1 MIASTLMQR
10 VWPRCPKC
18 GRRWQ
23 AAHAACGT
31 EVAPKPAQAAGEATQ
46 IEAPPPMPRI
56 EGLTMLKVLGRGGF
70 GEVLLATRASDGRKV
85 AVKIPLDDADAIM
98 RLDLEGD
105 TLQQLGGIHAPAL
118 YDRPVLEDGRP
129 ALVMEFVPI
138 PTLDHRMGEVE
149 NGMPIDEIG
158 RRGLSLL
165 TALEAVHAL
174 DLVHRDLKPEN
185 VFSADLPPVTR
196 IFDFG
201 LVKPPAGV
209 PQQDTTVGTFMGTP
223 EYMAPE
229 QLDSSAPVDQRAD
242 IYAVGAIFYEM
253 LCGRP
258 PFWGN
263 AAEVQQ
269 ALANRRAPRPSRYV
283 ASAPRALEDVIIRCL
298 AKDPV
303 RRFASTADLKAAFA
317 AALADAPSV
326 AVPAAPAP
334 AAPAPETKAAAPAPA
349 KRPMAVVAVH
359 GIAVDVL
366 MKTLASGG
374 GHLAEVG
381 RGGGVGLFTDK
392 ASENP
397 VVRAIRMADGLL
409 ARKACRSVIVD
420 LTAVAVRKKPDGSDR
435 FVSAAFAKLQKQLE
449 GMAGEGLFLTAAAA
463 ELAPER
469 RGQAAGDTG
478 LVAALPPPRED
489 DALTVVRSSQ
499 APIYGRADEM
509 SKLLGSLRETVAEK
523 RGGLATIISDG
534 GMGKSHLCAA
544 LVEEAK
550 RAVRNA
556 NVVELRAR
564 EPIEGDADGNLR
576 AILGRC
582 FAVPAEKPADR
593 GESLL
598 GELGAQYW
606 PAAALTLGW
615 MTPDEPELRTLAAA
629 PGVLRATVSRS
640 VGQALR
646 LRARERPLAVILD
659 DAHYADD
666 ATLEALEYATLPE
679 ADVPLWVCIAAR
691 PSLAQM
697 KPSWGERSAA
707 HLRLELGPLAAEAA
721 TQLARRLLFPL
732 EHIPVAALETLVA
745 GTHGN
750 PFLLSELVRGLK
762 RDGIVRADPKT
773 GIYFIAADELARL
786 PDLAVTDW
794 LAEREIGGLP
804 PELAAHARLCAL
816 LGVDF
821 AEDEVEG
828 VLSELERNPATGQLD
843 PDLRLDPHVATR
855 QLVSMGIFKRQRGG
869 RAAFRH
875 SLLRA
880 AVEKSVSDKLRA
892 EVHAAAFR
900 FYRAATGLE
909 DAVREGRVELHDAGD
924 GYRAEAAPVYLD
936 LADRARA
943 RHRYV
948 DAESLYSRA
957 LGQIDEADLRQ
968 RMVALRG
975 RALMRYRMSRHDSV
989 DDLAVALDV
998 ARRLADREAEV
1009 EIVMETA
1016 TAVEWMAE
1024 YHKSTEL
1031 IKEATAL
1038 AEALDVKN
1046 DLLRASL
1053 LVGQGRAAWRNQDP
1067 EGAIQK
1073 LRQAITVA
1081 DSLGE
1086 KGYEIRVISLLLLGD
1101 LLPFRGQ
1108 VAEAEQVFDTLMA
1121 LCREHGDQ
1129 MHLMAAYLNTRT
1141 LWMARRNV
1149 ERALEDTR
1157 RGIAIARDIGVVVA
1171 TFGGEFNVGELLY
1184 QAGEADEAY
1193 PPIQRAVEIERKGVS
1208 GYKRP
1213 AARLLEARLL
1223 AYLGRDEEARR
1234 LLDEITA
1241 IQAEAER
1248 AGDAES
1254 LLFPP
1259 EQVLLRL
1266 VDLCTRDAT
1275 DAEWADLRARSQA
1288 ASIEQEPIE
1297 IAEMMALALGR
1308 HGHLDQARRM
1318 LGEALTMSEK
1328 IPNVMAKRLTQAM
1341 TRLKVTGPAAVSNAS

>member
-1 MIASTLMQR
+1 MQR

-31 EVAPKPAQAAGEATQ
+31 EVAPKPAQAPSESTQ
-46 IEAPPPMPRI
+46 VEAPALMPRI
-56 EGLTMLKVLGRGGF
+56 EGLVMERLLGRGGF
-70 GEVLLATRASDGRKV
+70 GEVLLATRVSDGRKV
-85 AVKIPLDDADAIM
+85 AVKIPMPDPDAVM
-98 RLDLEGD
+98 RLELEGD
-105 TLQQLGGIHAPAL
+105 TLHQLGGIHAPAL
-118 YDRPVLEDGRP
+118 YERPVLDDGRP
-129 ALVMEFVPI
+129 CLVMEFIPL
-138 PTLDHRMGEVE
+138 PTLADRLGEVE

-165 TALEAVHAL
+165 TALEAVHKL

-185 VFSADLPPVTR
+185 IFSADLPPVTR

-242 IYAVGAIFYEM
+242 IYAIGAVLYEM
-253 LCGRP
+253 LAGRP

-283 ASAPRALEDVIIRCL
+283 ASAPRALEDVIIKCL

-303 RRFASTADLKAAFA
+303 RRFSSTAGLTAAFR
-317 AALADAPSV
+317 AALADAESTLV
-326 AVPAAPAP
+326 ISAAPAP
-334 AAPAPETKAAAPAPA
+334 APAAAPIDAKASVAAPA
-349 KRPMAVVAVH
+349 KRPMAVLAVH
-359 GIAVDVL
+359 GIAVDAL
-366 MKTLASGG
+366 MKTLASAG

-381 RGGGVGLFTDK
+381 RNGGVGLFTDK

-397 VVRAIRMADGLL
+397 VTRAIRTADGLL
-409 ARKACRSVIVD
+409 ARKACKSIIVD
-420 LTAVAVRKKPDGSDR
+420 LAAVAVRKKPDGSDR
-435 FVSAAFAKLQKQLE
+435 YVSAAFAKLQKQVE
-449 GMAGEGLFLTAAAA
+449 GMASEGLFLTSAAAD
-463 ELAPER
+463 LAPER
-469 RGQAAGDTG
+469 RGDAVPGG
-478 LVAALPPPRED
+478 GVVAALPPPRED

-499 APIYGRADEM
+499 APIYGRAEEM
-509 SKLLGSLRETVAEK
+509 DRLLGSLRDAVGEQ
-523 RGGLATIISDG
+523 RGGLATMIAEG

-550 RAVRNA
+550 RAHRTA

-564 EPIEGDADGNLR
+564 EPIEGEADANLR
-576 AILGRC
+576 ALLGRC
-582 FAVPAEKPADR
+582 FAVPLEKPADR
-593 GESLL
+593 GEALL
-598 GELGAQYW
+598 GELGPQLW

-615 MTPDEPELRTLAAA
+615 MTPDDPELRTLAAA

-646 LRARERPLAVILD
+646 LRAQERPLVVILD
-659 DAHYADD
+659 DAHHADD
-666 ATLEALEYATLPE
+666 ATLDALEYATMPDT
-679 ADVPLWVCIAAR
+679 DVPLWVCVAAR

-697 KPSWGERSAA
+697 KPNWGERSAA
-707 HLRLELGPLAAEAA
+707 HLRLELGPLASEAA
-721 TQLARRLLFPL
+721 TQLARRLLLPL
-732 EHIPVAALETLVA
+732 EHVPAAALETLVT

-750 PFLLSELVRGLK
+750 PFLLTELVRGLK
-762 RDGIVRADPKT
+762 RNGIVRPDAKT
-773 GIYFIAADELARL
+773 GIYFIATDELARL

-794 LAEREIGGLP
+794 LAEREIGGLA

-828 VLSELERNPATGQLD
+828 VLSELERGPATGQLD

-855 QLVSMGIFKRQRGG
+855 QLVSMGLLKRLRGG

-880 AVEKSVSDKLRA
+880 AVEKSVSDKLRT

-900 FYRAATGLE
+900 FYRASTALE
-909 DAVREGRVELHDAGD
+909 EAVRMGRVALHAAGA
-924 GYRAEAAPVYLD
+924 GYRAEAAPLYLD
-936 LADRARA
+936 LADRARH

-957 LGQIDEADLRQ
+957 LGQIDEGELRQ
-968 RMVALRG
+968 RMIALRG

-989 DDLAVALDV
+989 DDLTVALDV

-1009 EIVMETA
+1009 EIIMETA
-1016 TAVEWMAE
+1016 TAFEWMAE

-1031 IKEATAL
+1031 IREATAL
-1038 AEALDVKN
+1038 AEKLDVKN

-1053 LVGQGRAAWRNQDP
+1053 LVGQGRAAWRNSDP
-1067 EGAIQK
+1067 DGAVDK
-1073 LRQAITVA
+1073 LRAAIALA
-1081 DSLGE
+1081 DSLGDE
-1086 KGYEIRVISLLLLGD
+1086 AYEIRVISLLLLGD
-1101 LLPFRGQ
+1101 LLPFRGH
-1108 VAEAEQVFDTLMA
+1108 VTEAEQVFETLMS

-1129 MHLMAAYLNTRT
+1129 MHLMAAHLNTRQ
-1141 LWMARRNV
+1141 LWLARRNV
-1149 ERALEDTR
+1149 ERALEEMR
-1157 RGIAIARDIGVVVA
+1157 RGMQIAREIGVVVA

-1184 QAGEADEAY
+1184 QAGEPDEAHA
-1193 PPIQRAVEIERKGVS
+1193 PIQRAVEIERKGIS

-1213 AARLLEARLL
+1213 LARLLEARLL

-1234 LLDEITA
+1234 LVDEITA
-1241 IQAEAER
+1241 IQTEAVR
-1248 AGDAES
+1248 TGDAES
-1254 LLFPP
+1254 LLVPP

-1275 DAEWADLRARSQA
+1275 DAEWTDLEEQSRT
-1288 ASIEQEPIE
+1288 ASVEQEPIE
-1297 IAEMMALALGR
+1297 IAEMMALAF
-1308 HGHLDQARRM
+1308 ARRGHIDRARRR
-1318 LGEALTMSEK
+1318 LEEALALAEK
-1328 IPNVMAKRLTQAM
+1328 IPNVMDKRLKQSQ
-1341 TRLKVTGPAAVSNAS
+1341 RLWARAGSVSNAS

>member
-1 MIASTLMQR
+1 MPAIA
-10 VWPRCPKC
+10 
-18 GRRWQ
+18 
-23 AAHAACGT
+23 
-31 EVAPKPAQAAGEATQ
+31 
-46 IEAPPPMPRI
+46 
-56 EGLTMLKVLGRGGF
+56 GLAMEKVLGRGGF
-70 GEVLLATRASDGRKV
+70 GEVLLAKRAADGRKV
-85 AVKIPLDDADAIM
+85 AVKIPNNDPDAIM
-98 RLDLEGD
+98 RLELEGE
-105 TLQQLGGIHAPAL
+105 TLRQLGGIHAPAL
-118 YDRPVLEDGRP
+118 YDVPVLADGRP
-129 ALVMEFVPI
+129 CLVMEFVPL
-138 PTLDHRMGEVE
+138 PTLADRLGELE

-165 TALEAVHAL
+165 TALEAVHKL
-174 DLVHRDLKPEN
+174 DLVHRDMKPEN
-185 VFSADLPPVTR
+185 VFSADAPPVTR

-242 IYAVGAIFYEM
+242 IYAIGAIFYEM

-269 ALANRRAPRPSRYV
+269 ALANRRAQRPSRYV
-283 ASAPRALEDVIIRCL
+283 AGAPRALEDVIIRCL
-298 AKDPV
+298 AKDPI
-303 RRFASTADLKAAFA
+303 RRFPSTAELTSAFLAAM
-317 AALADAPSV
+317 ADTQ
-326 AVPAAPAP
+326 AVMAPAAAP
-334 AAPAPETKAAAPAPA
+334 AAPAAAPDAKAAAAPS

-359 GIAVDVL
+359 GIAVDAL
-366 MKTLASGG
+366 MKTLAAAG

-381 RGGGVGLFTDK
+381 RNGGVGLFSDK

-397 VVRAIRMADGLL
+397 VARAVRMADGLL
-409 ARKACRSVIVD
+409 ARKACRAIIVD
-420 LTAVAVRKKPDGSDR
+420 VAAITVRKKPDGSDR
-435 FVSAAFAKLQKQLE
+435 YVSAAFAKLQKQLE
-449 GMAGEGLFLTAAAA
+449 GVAQEGLFLTAAAA
-463 ELAPER
+463 DLAPER
-469 RGQAAGDTG
+469 RGEALGANG
-478 LVAALPPPRED
+478 LLAALPPPRED
-489 DALTVVRSSQ
+489 DALTVVRTSQ
-499 APIYGRADEM
+499 VQIFGRAEEM
-509 SKLLGSLRETVAEK
+509 RRLLTSLRGAVSER

-544 LVEEAK
+544 LVEEVK
-550 RAVRNA
+550 RANRDA

-564 EPIEGDADGNLR
+564 EPMEGDADANLR
-576 AILGRC
+576 ALLGRC
-582 FAVPAEKPADR
+582 FALPVDKPADR
-593 GESLL
+593 GEALL
-598 GELGAQYW
+598 GALGAQLW

-646 LRARERPLAVILD
+646 LRAQERPLAVILD

-666 ATLEALEYATLPE
+666 ATLEALEYATRP
-679 ADVPLWVCIAAR
+679 DTDSPLWVCVAAR

-697 KPSWGERSAA
+697 KPSWGERSSD
-707 HLRLELGPLAAEAA
+707 HLRMELGPLAADAA
-721 TQLARRLLFPL
+721 TQLARKLLVPL
-732 EHIPVAALETLVA
+732 EHVPAAALETLVT

-750 PFLLSELVRGLK
+750 PFLLSELIRGLK
-762 RDGIVRADPKT
+762 RDGIVRPDPKT
-773 GIYFIAADELARL
+773 GIYFIATDELARL

-794 LAEREIGGLP
+794 LAEREIGGLA

-821 AEDEVEG
+821 AEDEVDG
-828 VLSELERNPATGQLD
+828 VMSELERNPASGQLD

-875 SLLRA
+875 TLLRA
-880 AVEKSVSDKLRA
+880 AVEKSVSDKLRT

-900 FYRAATGLE
+900 FYRGATGLE
-909 DAVREGRVELHDAGD
+909 EAVRLGRVALHAAGA
-924 GYRAEAAPVYLD
+924 GYRAEAAPVYLG
-936 LADRARA
+936 LADRARG

-957 LGQIDEADLRQ
+957 LGQIDESELRQ

-989 DDLAVALDV
+989 DDLTVALDV

-1009 EIVMETA
+1009 EIIMERA
-1016 TAVEWMAE
+1016 TAFEWMAE

-1031 IKEATAL
+1031 IGEATAL
-1038 AEALDVKN
+1038 ADKLDVKN

-1053 LVGQGRAAWRNQDP
+1053 LVGQGRAAWRNSDP
-1067 EGAIQK
+1067 DGAVEK
-1073 LRQAITVA
+1073 LRAALAMA
-1081 DSLGE
+1081 DSLGDE
-1086 KGYEIRVISLLLLGD
+1086 GYEIRVICLLLLGD

-1108 VAEAEQVFDTLMA
+1108 VAEAEQVFETLMS

-1129 MHLMAAYLNTRT
+1129 MHLMAAHLNTRP
-1141 LWMARRNV
+1141 LWLARRNV
-1149 ERALEDTR
+1149 ERALEETR
-1157 RGIAIARDIGVVVA
+1157 RGIQIAREIGVVVA

-1184 QAGEADEAY
+1184 QAGKPDEAH
-1193 PPIQRAVEIERKGVS
+1193 PPIQRAVEIERKGLS

-1223 AYLGRDEEARR
+1223 AYLGRDDEARR
-1234 LLDEITA
+1234 LVDEISA
-1241 IQAEAER
+1241 IQTNAEKT
-1248 AGDAES
+1248 GDAES

-1275 DAEWADLRARSQA
+1275 DAEWTDLEERSRT

-1297 IAEMMALALGR
+1297 VAEMTALAMGR
-1308 HGHLDQARRM
+1308 RGQIDRARRR
-1318 LGEALTMSEK
+1318 LEEALVLAEK
-1328 IPNVMAKRLTQAM
+1328 IPNVME
-1341 TRLKVTGPAAVSNAS
+1341 TRLKQSQALWQTKSASASQAR

>member
-1 MIASTLMQR
+1 MQR

-31 EVAPKPAQAAGEATQ
+31 EVAPKPAQAPGEATQ

-56 EGLTMLKVLGRGGF
+56 EGLVMHKVLGRGGF
-70 GEVLLATRASDGRKV
+70 GEVLLATRVSDGRKV
-85 AVKIPLDDADAIM
+85 AVKIALDDADAIM
-98 RLDLEGD
+98 RLELEGD
-105 TLQQLGGIHAPAL
+105 TLQQLGGVHAPAL
-118 YDRPVLEDGRP
+118 YDRPTLDDGRP
-129 ALVMEFVPI
+129 ALVMEFVPL

-185 VFSADLPPVTR
+185 VFSADQPTITR

-242 IYAVGAIFYEM
+242 IYAIGAIFYEM

-283 ASAPRALEDVIIRCL
+283 ASAPRALEDVVIRCL

-303 RRFASTADLKAAFA
+303 RRFASTADLKAAFQG
-317 AALADAPSV
+317 ALAESARVTMPV
-326 AVPAAPAP
+326 APAP
-334 AAPAPETKAAAPAPA
+334 TAPPAAEVKPAAAAAPA

-359 GIAVDVL
+359 GIAVDLL

-397 VVRAIRMADGLL
+397 VARAIRMADGLL
-409 ARKACRSVIVD
+409 ARKVCRSIIVD
-420 LTAVAVRKKPDGSDR
+420 LTAVAVRKKPDGTDR

-449 GMAGEGLFLTAAAA
+449 AMAGEGLFLTAAAA
-463 ELAPER
+463 ELVPQR

-478 LVAALPPPRED
+478 LVTALPPPRED
-489 DALTVVRSSQ
+489 DALTVVRSAQ

-509 SKLLGSLRETVAEK
+509 SRLLGSFKEAVAEQ
-523 RGGLATIISDG
+523 RGGLATVVSDG

-544 LVEEAK
+544 LVEEVK

-576 AILGRC
+576 ALLGRC
-582 FAVPAEKPADR
+582 FAVPTEKPADR
-593 GESLL
+593 GEALL
-598 GELGAQYW
+598 GELGPQYW

-615 MTPDEPELRTLAAA
+615 MTPDDPELRTLAAA

-659 DAHYADD
+659 DAHHADD

-679 ADVPLWVCIAAR
+679 ADAPLWVCIAAR

-697 KPSWGERSAA
+697 KPSWGERAAA
-707 HLRLELGPLAAEAA
+707 HLRLELGPLPTEAA

-732 EHIPVAALETLVA
+732 EHIPAAALETLVT

-762 RDGIVRADPKT
+762 RDGIVRPDPKT
-773 GIYFIAADELARL
+773 GIYFLATDELARL

-794 LAEREIGGLP
+794 LAEREIGGLA

-828 VLSELERNPATGQLD
+828 VLSELERNPATGHLD

-880 AVEKSVSDKLRA
+880 AVEKSVSDKLRT

-909 DAVREGRVELHDAGD
+909 DVVRLGRVALHAAGA

-936 LADRARA
+936 LADRARQ

-948 DAESLYSRA
+948 DAESLFSRA
-957 LGQIDEADLRQ
+957 LGQIDESDLRQ

-989 DDLAVALDV
+989 DDLTVALDV
-998 ARRLADREAEV
+998 ARRLSDREAEV
-1009 EIVMETA
+1009 EIVMEQA
-1016 TAVEWMAE
+1016 TALEWMAE
-1024 YHKSTEL
+1024 YHKSTLL
-1031 IKEATAL
+1031 IGEATAL
-1038 AEALDVKN
+1038 AETLDVKN
-1046 DLLRASL
+1046 DMLRASL

-1067 EGAIQK
+1067 EGAIEK
-1073 LRQAITVA
+1073 LRQAITMA
-1081 DSLGE
+1081 DALGE
-1086 KGYEIRVISLLLLGD
+1086 QGYEIRVISLLLLGD

-1108 VAEAEQVFDTLMA
+1108 VAEAEQVFATLMA

-1129 MHLMAAYLNTRT
+1129 MHLMAAYLNTRP
-1141 LWMARRNV
+1141 LWLARRNV

-1157 RGIAIARDIGVVVA
+1157 RGIAIAREIGVVVA

-1184 QAGEADEAY
+1184 QAGEADEAH

-1241 IQAEAER
+1241 IQSEAER
-1248 AGDAES
+1248 SGDAES

-1266 VDLCTRDAT
+1266 VDLCTRDASE
-1275 DAEWADLRARSQA
+1275 AEWADLRARSQA

-1297 IAEMMALALGR
+1297 VAEMMALALGR
-1308 HGHLDQARRM
+1308 RGHIDQARRV
-1318 LGEALTMSEK
+1318 LGEALTLSET
-1328 IPNVMAKRLTQAM
+1328 IPNVMAKRLTQAL
-1341 TRLKVTGPAAVSNAS
+1341 TRLQPGAIVSHAS